1 MSSLTMGLMTKMIN
15 VTFGHNVQ
23 KLSFIKNETEGDR
36 INEGNYLRQCTSW
49 QY

>member
-1 MSSLTMGLMTKMIN
+1 MRNGMSFLTMGLIRKMIPN
-15 VTFGHNVQ
+15 
-23 KLSFIKNETEGDR
+23 IKNETEGDG